1 MRSATSSPPMF
12 NLVFDILRS
21 ALLGMCEIVADCE
34 EIKARQDGMEDA
46 IRGYRCSNGFCN
58 LQRRCSELTL
68 EKCPAYSARIP
79 RLFSDLPAKTKTDR
93 CMQCDA

>member
-46 IRGYRCSNGFCN
+46 IRGYRCSNGF
-58 LQRRCSELTL
+58 
-68 EKCPAYSARIP
+68 
-79 RLFSDLPAKTKTDR
+79 
-93 CMQCDA
+93 